1 MRAETKVK
9 RLVRET
15 CACYTPKEGNCVY
28 QAKCPFLHSMYYRE
42 KEVEFES
49 KRCDY
54 FETHVLPAGK
64 ELYLLYFNE
73 GQKGKVCEVC
83 NNHFIAKGNRAKYC
97 DGCRDGVRKRQ
108 ARERM
113 RKYNRKVDRY

>member
-28 QAKCPFLHSMYYRE
+28 QAKCPFLQSMYYRD
-42 KEVEFES
+42 KEVKFES
-49 KRCDY
+49 KRCEY
-54 FETHVLPAGK
+54 FETYVLPADK
-64 ELYLLYFNE
+64 ELYALYFNE
-73 GQKGKVCEVC
+73 GRSGKVCEVC
-83 NNHFIAKGNRAKYC
+83 NDYFIAKGNRAKYC
-97 DGCRDGVRKRQ
+97 DGVRKRQ

-113 RKYNRKVDRY
+113 RKYNRKIG